1 MSSRSKP
8 QRGRTA
14 AAGATLGVA
23 TTVVVAT
30 TIVVATTA
38 AMHAPRRRSHHPAPR
53 IAAVLNPARKWFAT
67 LLILLLFAPAAFGA
81 EPVTIAFK
89 ESAEVPG
96 PNVSLGQVAE
106 LTGPEAAKLAGLDLG
121 PVPWPGTKRLIDA
134 TMVKIKLYREGWDL
148 TNVEFAGEGCIVSTQ
163 TITVTGSEMVE
174 AAQAFLEARIPWPA
188 EDVQIEVESQPDD
201 QLVAAGTAAPVLEA
215 SLTGDIPAGGKV
227 RVIVT
232 GSSGGTALFRTA
244 VGFHV
249 RAFQNIVVA
258 RRNISQGEPFT
269 DENVI
274 ERRLDV
280 TAMSPGNLVPDKSAL
295 AGKKA
300 ARSIRTGIPIARQMV
315 VIPPVI
321 KRGSIVQII
330 YQTPFLS
337 LSASGVAQED
347 GVPGKMIR
355 LRNVDS
361 GREVIGEVLPSGQV
375 RVGP

>member
-30 TIVVATTA
+30 TA
-38 AMHAPRRRSHHPAPR
+38 AMHAPQRRSHHPAPR

-174 AAQAFLEARIPWPA
+174 AARAFLEARIPWPA

-201 QLVAAGTAAPVLEA
+201 HLVAAGTAAPVLEA

-258 RRNISQGEPFT
+258 RRDISQGEPFT

-295 AGKKA
+295 GGKKA

-337 LSASGVAQED
+337 LSASGLAQED

-361 GREVIGEVLPSGQV
+361 GREVIGEVLPGGQV